1 MSSHQELSFS
11 VSELSPESLAFVR
24 KNIDLLKKYL
34 AKRQPASLKLGKNTE
49 IQLPESVIA
58 LIFQA
63 LSRAADGKKIV
74 LVEEEEEVS
83 PEKAAEFLHVS
94 RPFLVK
100 KLDAGEIPFYWVGTH
115 RRILISDLVKYK
127 QERRQRSQE
136 ILQQMREEAEETGLY
151 E

>member
-100 KLDAGEIPFYWVGTH
+100 KLDAGEIPFHWVGTH
-115 RRILISDLVKYK
+115 RRILISDLIKYK

>member
-83 PEKAAEFLHVS
+83 PEKAAKFLHVS

-100 KLDAGEIPFYWVGTH
+100 KLDAGEIPFHWVGTH
-115 RRILISDLVKYK
+115 RRILISDLIKYK

-136 ILQQMREEAEETGLY
+136 ILRQMREEAEETGLY

>member
-58 LIFQA
+58 LIFQV

-100 KLDAGEIPFYWVGTH
+100 KLDAGEIPFHWVGTH
-115 RRILISDLVKYK
+115 RRILISDLIKYK

-136 ILQQMREEAEETGLY
+136 ILRQLREEAEETGLY

>member
-83 PEKAAEFLHVS
+83 PEKAAEFLRVS

-100 KLDAGEIPFYWVGTH
+100 KLDAGEIPFHWVGTH
-115 RRILISDLVKYK
+115 RRILMSDLIKYK

>member
-34 AKRQPASLKLGKNTE
+34 AKRQPASLKLGRNTE

-83 PEKAAEFLHVS
+83 PGKAAEFLHVS

-100 KLDAGEIPFYWVGTH
+100 KLDAGEIPFHWVGTH
-115 RRILISDLVKYK
+115 RRILISDLIKYK